1 MTTQFARQYSTETIG
16 ELDFVIWTIKY
27 RNYRIISC
35 RTWIDNFGII
45 TKRSDGWYESNE
57 FDCRFHF
64 LDTFNTTPVM
74 IISQSLMYSFNM
86 QVITTSQ
93 VTTTTGPKIKFI
105 SPNEYSSQR
114 VNATVNFIV
123 IGDLPSY

>member
-1 MTTQFARQYSTETIG
+1 MTTQFARQYSTETID
-16 ELDFVIWTIKY
+16 ELGFIIWTIKY

-35 RTWIDNFGII
+35 RTWIKDFTI
-45 TKRSDGWYESNE
+45 TTKKSDVWYESNE

-64 LDTFNTTPVM
+64 LEEFNTQPVM
-74 IISQSLMYSFNM
+74 LISQTLTHSFNM
-86 QVITTSQ
+86 QVVTTSQ

-123 IGDLPSY
+123 IGDLPS

>member
-1 MTTQFARQYSTETIG
+1 MILSSLQKEVMGGMNRMSLTVDSI
-16 ELDFVIWTIKY
+16 
-27 RNYRIISC
+27 
-35 RTWIDNFGII
+35 
-45 TKRSDGWYESNE
+45 
-57 FDCRFHF
+57 F

-74 IISQSLMYSFNM
+74 IISQSLSYSFNM
-86 QVITTSQ
+86 QVVTTSQ

-105 SPNEYSSQR
+105 SPNEYSSQH

>member
-1 MTTQFARQYSTETIG
+1 MTTQFACQYSTETIG
-16 ELDFVIWTIKY
+16 EYGFIIWTIKY

-35 RTWIDNFGII
+35 RTWIDDFEII

-64 LDTFNTTPVM
+64 LEQYNTQPVM
-74 IISQSLMYSFNM
+74 VISQTITYSYNI
-86 QVITTSQ
+86 QVVTTTQ

-105 SPNEYSSQR
+105 SPNEYSNQHI
-114 VNATVNFIV
+114 NTTVNFII
-123 IGDLPSY
+123 IGDLPS